1 MVCRVPGC
9 LGDYD
14 FDEIVGFARKRFLE
28 GCDTV
33 SLLQQAETQ
42 CEKEEIAL
50 VSLLSVDDDPAGTR
64 VMLGDGL
71 PGPPENNVAKR
82 TRGGLR
88 ATGDSRGVAG
98 VRRPIALPNNSL
110 L

>member
-50 VSLLSVDDDPAGTR
+50 VSLVDEDAR
-64 VMLGDGL
+64 RQGD
-71 PGPPENNVAKR
+71 
-82 TRGGLR
+82 
-88 ATGDSRGVAG
+88 
-98 VRRPIALPNNSL
+98 RRRNRE
-110 L
+110 

>member
-50 VSLLSVDDDPAGTR
+50 VSLLSVDDDNIR
-64 VMLGDGL
+64 DLQLSCRHQSKCSVMDCRDRLKKML
-71 PGPPENNVAKR
+71 KKE
-82 TRGGLR
+82 L
-88 ATGDSRGVAG
+88 ATE
-98 VRRPIALPNNSL
+98 
-110 L
+110 

>member
-14 FDEIVGFARKRFLE
+14 FDEIVSFARKRFIE

-50 VSLLSVDDDPAGTR
+50 VSLLSVEDDQIRDLQLSCRHKGGCS
-64 VMLGDGL
+64 VMDC
-71 PGPPENNVAKR
+71 R
-82 TRGGLR
+82 DRLR
-88 ATGDSRGVAG
+88 RMLRKELATE
-98 VRRPIALPNNSL
+98 
-110 L
+110 